1 MAKEEYRVNCR
12 EKALNKC
19 TLASLQQMEL
29 ANLLQENIDK
39 LPYKSNKSTAIK
51 RKILD
56 IRQTL
61 LELQKTLAELSNG

>member
-1 MAKEEYRVNCR
+1 MAKEEYRANCR

-39 LPYKSNKSTAIK
+39 LPYKSSKGTAIK
-51 RKILD
+51 RKIIE

-61 LELQKTLAELSNG
+61 QELAKTLVELSNG